1 MSGPDVDALLA
12 EALDAMDAGG
22 DFAYEPVGVA
32 GRNAVR
38 SLAALARSAAE
49 MESVL
54 TLARDYAGYGGVHY
68 PRKAALGEAVHRVDD
83 LAAARSREQQ
93 EGT

>member
-1 MSGPDVDALLA
+1 MSGPDVDALVA

-32 GRNAVR
+32 GRSAVR

-49 MESVL
+49 MESKL
-54 TLARDYAGYGGVHY
+54 EDIATREWRDEGGRIAAAIARDS
-68 PRKAALGEAVHRVDD
+68 L
-83 LAAARSREQQ
+83 AARSREQQ
-93 EGT
+93 EPQA